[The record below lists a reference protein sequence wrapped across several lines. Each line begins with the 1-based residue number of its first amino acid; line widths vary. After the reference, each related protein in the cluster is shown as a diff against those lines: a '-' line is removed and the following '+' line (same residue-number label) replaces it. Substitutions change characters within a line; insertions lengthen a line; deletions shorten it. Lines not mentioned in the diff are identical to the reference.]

1 MLREEIQ
8 QLKYL
13 IEHHPDRTKLVH
25 ENQGL
30 KADIKKL
37 SISSTGGVKLEVTQ
51 QKQLARSHQYTLQL
65 ERQLR
70 HYLAKG
76 SVSKSRMNGP
86 EREGL
91 VGE

>member
-1 MLREEIQ
+1 VQ

-13 IEHHPDRTKLVH
+13 IEHHPDRVRLTH

-30 KADIKKL
+30 KAEIKKL
-37 SISSTGGVKLEVTQ
+37 KTSSSGKTESSH

-70 HYLAKG
+70 NYLAKG
-76 SVSKSRMNGP
+76 SVSKWDWVEEG
-86 EREGL
+86 EGL
-91 VGE
+91 ERQLRNYVPG